1 MIGALALGLAA
12 PAFAGDA
19 TPQSLP
25 QTQSRPLAQSQP
37 QQKPVD
43 DMDRLLREL
52 RDLDSSLDMGGDHV
66 VGELLC

>member
-25 QTQSRPLAQSQP
+25 RTQSRPPAQSQP
-37 QQKPVD
+37 RQKPVGGV
-43 DMDRLLREL
+43 DRLLRAL
-52 RDLDSSLDMGGDHV
+52 RDLDSSQDMQGDHV